1 MQRTLILPVAA
12 LLILPMAG
20 CGKVQAR
27 AELKK
32 GNSYY
37 QQEQYTKALDYY
49 KRGLELDPDATF
61 AWRSVGLSALA
72 LYRPGDADP
81 KNQQY
86 AATAIDAFE
95 KFLAENPDDTKIE
108 DYLMATYVNAEKYNE
123 ALAFIDR
130 RVAERPDEAGKLGQ
144 AKVNILTKADRL
156 DEAFKQVDLL
166 QGEDKAKTLYA
177 IGSTAWDKVYH
188 DAGKLDYEGKGKMVD
203 LGLGALKQALAIDPE
218 YVDAMVYTGL
228 LYPREVEARHR
239 RRPAAGGR
247 DDRVGLD
254 QEGPGNA
261 QEEGGRAAGAGPC
274 PCQHLIG
281 G

>member
-37 QQEQYTKALDYY
+37 QQEQYTKALTYY
-49 KRGLELDPDATF
+49 KKGLDLDPDATF

-81 KNQQY
+81 KNQEY
-86 AATAIDAFE
+86 AAMAIDAFE

-156 DEAFKQVDLL
+156 DEAFKQVGLL

-188 DAGKLDYEGKGKMVD
+188 DAGKLDFEGKGKMVD
-203 LGLGALKQALAIDPE
+203 LGLGALKQALAIDPD

-228 LYPREVEARHR
+228 LYREKSKLDTDGAQRLADETTASDWTKKALETRKKKAAAQ
-239 RRPAAGGR
+239 PAPA
-247 DDRVGLD
+247 
-254 QEGPGNA
+254 PAPANT
-261 QEEGGRAAGAGPC
+261 
-274 PCQHLIG
+274 
-281 G
+281 

>member
-12 LLILPMAG
+12 LLALPLAG
-20 CGKVQAR
+20 CGKIQAR

-49 KRGLELDPDATF
+49 KKGLELDPDATF
-61 AWRSVGLSALA
+61 AWRSVGYSALA
-72 LYRPGDADP
+72 LYRPGDNDP

-95 KFLAENPDDTKIE
+95 KYLAENPDDTKIE

-123 ALAFIDR
+123 ALSFIDR
-130 RVAERPDEAGKLGQ
+130 RIAERPAETAKLSQ

-156 DEAFKQVDLL
+156 DEAFKMADKL

-188 DAGKLDYEGKGKMVD
+188 DPGKLDADGKTRMIN
-203 LGLGALKQALAIDPE
+203 LGLDALKQALALDPN
-218 YVDAMVYTGL
+218 YVEAMVYNGL
-228 LYPREVEARHR
+228 LYREKSKLDIDGAQRLADETTAHDWTEKAKAVIAARKKEADQK
-239 RRPAAGGR
+239 AAS
-247 DDRVGLD
+247 
-254 QEGPGNA
+254 PSKT
-261 QEEGGRAAGAGPC
+261 
-274 PCQHLIG
+274 
-281 G
+281 

>member
-1 MQRTLILPVAA
+1 MQKTLILPVAA
-12 LLILPMAG
+12 LLVLPLAG
-20 CGKVQAR
+20 CGKIQAR

-37 QQEQYTKALDYY
+37 TQEQYTKALDYY
-49 KRGLELDPDATF
+49 KKGLELDPDATF

-72 LYRPGDADP
+72 LYRPGDTDP

-95 KFLAENPDDTKIE
+95 KFLADNPNDSKIE
-108 DYLMATYVNAEKYNE
+108 DYLLATYVNAEKYNE

-130 RVAERPDEAGKLGQ
+130 RSKERPDEAVKLGQ

-166 QGEDKAKTLYA
+166 QGDDKAKTLYS
-177 IGSTAWDKVYH
+177 IGVTAWDKVYH
-188 DAGKLDYEGKGKMVD
+188 DPGKLDADGKGKLVT
-203 LGLGALKQALAIDPE
+203 LGLDALSKALAIQPD

-228 LYPREVEARHR
+228 LYREKSKLDVDGAQRLADETTASNWTTKALDTRKKKAAAQ
-239 RRPAAGGR
+239 PAPA
-247 DDRVGLD
+247 
-254 QEGPGNA
+254 PANT
-261 QEEGGRAAGAGPC
+261 
-274 PCQHLIG
+274 
-281 G
+281 

>member
-12 LLILPMAG
+12 LLVLPLAG
-20 CGKVQAR
+20 CGKIQAR

-37 QQEQYTKALDYY
+37 QQEQYSKALDNY

-61 AWRSVGLSALA
+61 AWRSVGYSALA
-72 LYRPGDADP
+72 LYRPGDNDP

-95 KFLAENPDDTKIE
+95 KYLAENPDDTKIE

-123 ALAFIDR
+123 ALSFIDR
-130 RVAERPDEAGKLGQ
+130 RIQERPAEASKLEQ
-144 AKVNILTKADRL
+144 ARVNILTKADRL
-156 DEAFKQVDLL
+156 DDAFKMADKL

-188 DAGKLDYEGKGKMVD
+188 DPGKLDFDGKSRLIT
-203 LGLGALKQALAIDPE
+203 LGLEALKQSLAIDPN
-218 YVDAMVYTGL
+218 YVEAMVYNGL
-228 LYPREVEARHR
+228 LYREKSKIDTDGAQRLADETTAHDWTEKAKAAMAARKK
-239 RRPAAGGR
+239 AA
-247 DDRVGLD
+247 D
-254 QEGPGNA
+254 Q
-261 QEEGGRAAGAGPC
+261 AAAAPSKT
-274 PCQHLIG
+274 
-281 G
+281 

>member
-12 LLILPMAG
+12 LLVLPLAG
-20 CGKVQAR
+20 CGKIQAR

-37 QQEQYTKALDYY
+37 TQEQYSKALDYY

-61 AWRSVGLSALA
+61 AWRSVGYSALA
-72 LYRPGDADP
+72 LYRPGDNDP

-86 AATAIDAFE
+86 ATTAIDAFE
-95 KFLAENPDDTKIE
+95 KYLAENPDDTKIE

-123 ALAFIDR
+123 ALSFIDR
-130 RVAERPDEAGKLGQ
+130 RVQERPAEAGKLGQ

-156 DEAFKQVDLL
+156 DEAFKMADKL

-188 DAGKLDYEGKGKMVD
+188 DPGKLDADGKTRLIN
-203 LGLGALKQALAIDPE
+203 LGLDALKQALAVDPN
-218 YVDAMVYTGL
+218 YVEAMVYNGL
-228 LYPREVEARHR
+228 LYREKSKIDTDGAQRLADETTAHDWTEKAKAAMAARKKAADQ
-239 RRPAAGGR
+239 PAAS
-247 DDRVGLD
+247 
-254 QEGPGNA
+254 PA
-261 QEEGGRAAGAGPC
+261 KT
-274 PCQHLIG
+274 
-281 G
+281 

>member
-12 LLILPMAG
+12 LLILPLAG
-20 CGKVQAR
+20 CGKIQAR

-72 LYRPGDADP
+72 LYRPGDNDP

-95 KFLAENPDDTKIE
+95 KYLAENPDDSKIE

-123 ALAFIDR
+123 ALSFIDR
-130 RVAERPDEAGKLGQ
+130 RVQERPEEAVKLGQ

-156 DEAFKQVDLL
+156 DEAFKQANTL

-188 DAGKLDYEGKGKMVD
+188 DPGKLDADGKSRMIN
-203 LGLGALKQALAIDPE
+203 LGLDALKQALSIDPN
-218 YVDAMVYTGL
+218 YVEAMVYNGL
-228 LYPREVEARHR
+228 LYREKSKLDTDGAQRLADETTAHDWTEKAKAAMAARKKAADQQAAS
-239 RRPAAGGR
+239 PAKT
-247 DDRVGLD
+247 
-254 QEGPGNA
+254 
-261 QEEGGRAAGAGPC
+261 
-274 PCQHLIG
+274 
-281 G
+281 

>member
-1 MQRTLILPVAA
+1 MQRTLVLPVAA
-12 LLILPMAG
+12 LLILPLAG
-20 CGKVQAR
+20 CGKIRAR

-37 QQEQYTKALDYY
+37 TQEQYSKALDYY

-61 AWRSVGLSALA
+61 AWRSVGYSALA
-72 LYRPGDADP
+72 LYRPGDNDP

-123 ALAFIDR
+123 ALSFIDR
-130 RVAERPDEAGKLGQ
+130 RVQERPAEAGKLAQ

-156 DEAFKQVDLL
+156 DDAFKMANQL

-188 DAGKLDYEGKGKMVD
+188 DPGKLDADGKTRLIT
-203 LGLGALKQALAIDPE
+203 LGLDALKQSLAVDPN
-218 YVDAMVYTGL
+218 YVEAMVYTGL
-228 LYPREVEARHR
+228 LYREKSKLDTDGAQRLADETTAHDWTEKAKAAMAARKKAADQQAAS
-239 RRPAAGGR
+239 PAKT
-247 DDRVGLD
+247 
-254 QEGPGNA
+254 
-261 QEEGGRAAGAGPC
+261 
-274 PCQHLIG
+274 
-281 G
+281 